1 MGSAGKWDRP
11 VSGIGRYVESAVG
24 CRNKLTI
31 AGLAFLLTMLE
42 SVQVKAPRITTG
54 GSDTQTL
61 LVAAQV
67 DALDVSGNSLL
78 DDSIPYFAEVRG
90 WRCVRRQAHMRA
102 CVRAG
107 VSACAHTRAD
117 VPSRPGRPHA
127 RFGPRIAS
135 LRYIVCFG
143 RR

>member
-1 MGSAGKWDRP
+1 MG
-11 VSGIGRYVESAVG
+11 SAVG

-31 AGLAFLLTMLE
+31 AGLAFLMTMLE
-42 SVQVKAPRITTG
+42 SVQVKASRIATG
-54 GSDTQTL
+54 GSGTQTL

-90 WRCVRRQAHMRA
+90 WGGVRRQAHMRA
-102 CVRAG
+102 CGRTG
-107 VSACAHTRAD
+107 VSACAHTRAG
-117 VPSRPGRPHA
+117 VRSRPGQPHA
-127 RFGPRIAS
+127 RFGPRVAS